1 MTVSELIEKLKEHDL
16 DKLVVFY
23 RTNDN
28 YDDVHTKD
36 NSLIEHDF
44 LGTYEN
50 SGQVEIHIS
59 EGEGL

>member
-1 MTVSELIEKLKEHDL
+1 MTVSELINKLKEHDL

-28 YDDVHTKD
+28 YDDVYSKD
-36 NSLIEHDF
+36 SSLIEYDF

-50 SGQVEIHIS
+50 RGQVEIHIN
-59 EGEGL
+59 EGEAL